1 MKVFELTSDVIKKH
15 NIFFV
20 YEHDSCISDHSIHK
34 VKINFEI
41 KSQSVEINEASL
53 EQDLN
58 QHLSSDLFGEKYL
71 IIINIKNV
79 KNIPKINA
87 LLKENKSDNIFIIKY
102 QKKDMLKFDKLSESL
117 FIDTEIKE
125 FEKNKYLSYLIKS
138 YKLDLTLDEINS
150 IEITTANNYLAL
162 HNILKLKTLTS
173 KNHIENHSTYEGFD
187 IIASIF
193 NDKQEIFIHKI
204 DKFLQS
210 LNDPIQ
216 FNSLLFWFFKSVYR
230 HKNNSSINLK
240 NLRLFGNLSKFCLV
254 ASSKMSLKLL
264 ENIIQKIYL
273 VDKISKG
280 QYIDLDAKLEIKK
293 ILHISFLK
301 LRHG

>member
-1 MKVFELTSDVIKKH
+1 LKVFELTPDVIKKH
-15 NIFFV
+15 NIFFL
-20 YEHDSCISDHSIHK
+20 YDHDSSISDYCMHDIKVNLEIRNLSI
-34 VKINFEI
+34 
-41 KSQSVEINEASL
+41 EINEISL
-53 EQDLN
+53 EDELN
-58 QHLSSDLFGEKYL
+58 QYLSSDLFGERYL
-71 IIINIKNV
+71 IKINIKNI

-87 LLKENKSDNIFIIKY
+87 SLKENSSDNVFIIKY
-102 QKKDMLKFDKLSESL
+102 SKKDKFDFEGLGSL

-125 FEKNKYLSYLIKS
+125 YEKNKYLTYLIS
-138 YKLDLTLDEINS
+138 IYRIDLTSDEINS
-150 IEITTANNYLAL
+150 IEVATANNFLAL
-162 HNILKLKTLTS
+162 HNVLKLKTLYA
-173 KNHIENHSTYEGFD
+173 KNNIVNQSSYEGFD

-193 NDKQEIFIHKI
+193 KDKQDIFINKV

-230 HKNNSSINLK
+230 HKNDSNINLK
-240 NLRLFGNLSKFCLV
+240 NLRLFGDLSKFCQA

-264 ENIIQKIYL
+264 ENIIQKIHL

-293 ILHISFLK
+293 ILQICFLK
-301 LRHG
+301 TRNG

>member
-1 MKVFELTSDVIKKH
+1 VIKKYK
-15 NIFFV
+15 FFFI
-20 YEHDSCISDHSIHK
+20 YDHDSCISDRSVHEIK
-34 VKINFEI
+34 NNFEI
-41 KSQSVEINEASL
+41 KGLSVEINEASL
-53 EQDLN
+53 EHDFN
-58 QHLSSDLFGEKYL
+58 QYLSSDLFGEKYL
-71 IIINIKNV
+71 IIINIKNL

-87 LLKENKSDNIFIIKY
+87 LLKENTSDNIFIIKY
-102 QKKDMLKFDKLSESL
+102 QKKDMFKVDQLSESL

-138 YKLDLTLDEINS
+138 YKLDLTSDEINS

-193 NDKQEIFIHKI
+193 NDKQEIFILKI

-264 ENIIQKIYL
+264 ENIIQKIHL

>member
-1 MKVFELTSDVIKKH
+1 MKVFDLTSDVIKKH
-15 NIFFV
+15 NIFFL
-20 YEHDSCISDHSIHK
+20 YDHDSCISDHSIQEI
-34 VKINFEI
+34 KINSKI
-41 KSQSVEINEASL
+41 INPSVEINEKLL
-53 EQDLN
+53 EVELN
-58 QHLSSDLFGEKYL
+58 QYLSSDLFGEKYL
-71 IIINIKNV
+71 IKININNA

-87 LLKENKSDNIFIIKY
+87 LLKVNTSDNVFIIKY
-102 QKKDMLKFDKLSESL
+102 SKKDKFDLEGLSKTL

-125 FEKNKYLSYLIKS
+125 FEKNKYLTYLINS
-138 YKLDLTLDEINS
+138 YRIDLTIDEINS
-150 IEITTANNYLAL
+150 IEVATSNNYLAL
-162 HNILKLKTLTS
+162 HNNLKLKTLYS
-173 KNHIENHSTYEGFD
+173 KNNIVNQSSYEGFD

-193 NDKQEIFIHKI
+193 KDKQEVFISKV

-230 HKNNSSINLK
+230 HKNDSRINLK
-240 NLRLFGNLSKFCLV
+240 NLRLFGDLSKFCQA

-293 ILHISFLK
+293 ILQICFLK
-301 LRHG
+301 TRNG

>member
-1 MKVFELTSDVIKKH
+1 LKVFELTSDVIKKH
-15 NIFFV
+15 NIFFL
-20 YEHDSCISDHSIHK
+20 YDYDSCISDHFIHEL
-34 VKINFEI
+34 KINSEI
-41 KSQSVEINEASL
+41 TSLSVEINEASL

-71 IIINIKNV
+71 IIINIKTL

-87 LLKENKSDNIFIIKY
+87 LLKENTSDNIFIIKH
-102 QKKDMLKFDKLSESL
+102 QKKDMFKFDQLSGSL

-138 YKLDLTLDEINS
+138 YELDLTSDEINS

-173 KNHIENHSTYEGFD
+173 KNHIENHSSYEGFD
-187 IIASIF
+187 IIASI
-193 NDKQEIFIHKI
+193 
-204 DKFLQS
+204 

-254 ASSKMSLKLL
+254 ASSKMSLKLI
-264 ENIIQKIYL
+264 ENIIQKIHL